1 LTCIPLGLR
10 RQDWWTGR
18 EQTEKGEAESNQR
31 AEERWPS
38 SVDDTLLMTIEE
50 DDENDPFAVFT
61 EWDSKA
67 DHQGYDEALKLRRLP

>member
-1 LTCIPLGLR
+1 VSKRKRAKP
-10 RQDWWTGR
+10 
-18 EQTEKGEAESNQR
+18 KPNQR

-38 SVDDTLLMTIEE
+38 PVDDTLLMTIEE
-50 DDENDPFAVFT
+50 GDEDDPFAVFT